1 MVPLGKV
8 CFKFQTN
15 TVKYQ
20 TSIVCGQQKAI
31 TVSRRITI
39 LSFACPG
46 LSPSWV
52 VRLGLKYSQK
62 VHLDGLFFFF
72 LLPGTHCY
80 TLLPYLIL
88 WPPLVQRQKITQSF
102 LQNSKSP
109 AHHGTRHTIT
119 NYSLNESL
127 NWINEWIIN
136 FSNSLKLCCWE
147 TCVVLGHS
155 AHIRGDVGK
164 RAP

>member
-62 VHLDGLFFFF
+62 VHLDGLFFF

-80 TLLPYLIL
+80 TILPYLIL
-88 WPPLVQRQKITQSF
+88 WPPLVQRHK
-102 LQNSKSP
+102 LQNPFFKISLSSCTQMFMAALSIIANKWEQSKGP
-109 AHHGTRHTIT
+109 PTA
-119 NYSLNESL
+119 
-127 NWINEWIIN
+127 EWIKKMW
-136 FSNSLKLCCWE
+136 STRMRE
-147 TCVVLGHS
+147 
-155 AHIRGDVGK
+155 
-164 RAP
+164 